1 MSEIPSF
8 GDKLRRIRY
17 SISSTGL
24 RRGLADVGTILFAY
38 SPEADKSF
46 DKRFGT
52 DTAGSVRPGD
62 LGIADPDARQNAVLY
77 LPSPARVTRWMLDH
91 IGIDHRDFS
100 FIDLGCGKGRVLLV
114 ASQYPFQQIIGVEIS
129 PELAEIARINA
140 QRYQPN
146 SRRVAAIDV
155 RNIDATTADYPDS
168 NLLVHLY
175 HPFQTPFTELVLSRL
190 EAAYEARP
198 RRIDVAYLLYSSAT
212 TPVKDVF
219 SRFGWLREVRHE
231 QSVLGQY
238 DWLFYSTHLPP
249 TGDR

>member
-1 MSEIPSF
+1 VPEIPSF
-8 GDKLRRIRY
+8 GDKLRRIRF

-24 RRGLADVGTILFAY
+24 RRGLADVGTMLFAY
-38 SPEADKSF
+38 SPEGDKSF

-62 LGIADPDARQNAVLY
+62 LGITDPDARQNAVLY

-114 ASQYPFQQIIGVEIS
+114 ASHYPFQQIIGVEIS
-129 PELAEIARINA
+129 PELAEIACVNA
-140 QRYQPN
+140 QRYQPT
-146 SRRVAAIDV
+146 SRRVAEIEV
-155 RNIDATTADYPDS
+155 RNIDATTADYPSS
-168 NLLVHLY
+168 NLLVHFY
-175 HPFQTPFTELVLSRL
+175 HPFQTPLTEQVLSRL
-190 EAAYEARP
+190 EAAYEAQP

-231 QSVLGQY
+231 QSVLGHY
-238 DWLFYSTHLPP
+238 DWLLYSTEA
-249 TGDR
+249 RVRRRA